1 MSSFD
6 FRWSNKNQTNQ
17 GNTKTSKER
26 IRGPKII
33 GPQKIS
39 MKWLVETRCHE
50 GEPAAGTPKSL
61 TYGRSSHQSISGDAV
76 DGRNPAPA
84 DMVDIHRY
92 RIIYRVLYIPG
103 GAGFLP
109 STVCHRGKV
118 SAKLYQEELYFG
130 RCFWGEIGFMVL
142 TTATTFVASS
152 HRPHFGRYLQQ
163 GGSVHFH
170 LRSCSS
176 TPWKLHRT
184 RQWDEMKRCPRVV
197 SGEPVRPIRLC
208 QRLEALHQFIWA
220 AKKTTR
226 VIRSKAVNV
235 RWLRES

>member
-1 MSSFD
+1 
-6 FRWSNKNQTNQ
+6 
-17 GNTKTSKER
+17 
-26 IRGPKII
+26 
-33 GPQKIS
+33 
-39 MKWLVETRCHE
+39 
-50 GEPAAGTPKSL
+50 
-61 TYGRSSHQSISGDAV
+61 
-76 DGRNPAPA
+76 
-84 DMVDIHRY
+84 MVDIHRY

-118 SAKLYQEELYFG
+118 SAKLYQEEFYFD

-152 HRPHFGRYLQQ
+152 RRPHFGRYLQQ

-208 QRLEALHQFIWA
+208 QRLEALHQFIWQLFLVFPRLFKIQEYDPHLCFIEVSSQHQWHDSCCSRA
-220 AKKTTR
+220 EGFLSSQGNPEISKGPSWTGVTCHQKWNIGLCEVWVANMEKDPKQIVHR
-226 VIRSKAVNV
+226 FVEVHSALLKSVIS
-235 RWLRES
+235 